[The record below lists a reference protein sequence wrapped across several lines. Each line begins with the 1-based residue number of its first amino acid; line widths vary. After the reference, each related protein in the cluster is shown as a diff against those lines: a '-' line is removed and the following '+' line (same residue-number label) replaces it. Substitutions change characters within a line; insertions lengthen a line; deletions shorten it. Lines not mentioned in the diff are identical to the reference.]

1 MLATAEE
8 SPEPPLT
15 DAERIAQHRMG
26 DLIIHAEPGARVTVE
41 QVRHAF
47 WFGTAISHQA
57 WSGEM
62 NEADQ
67 AKYREVLTAN
77 FNAVVPEN
85 VGKWSYNER
94 EPGIYRY
101 DLLDEIFAWCRDHDL
116 AIRGHCVYWAVPKRL
131 RGWLKEI
138 DHDLLYAKTRVRAFD
153 VMTRYRGL
161 VDEWDVNNEMLHGH
175 FFEQRLGVGIRDR
188 MFRWCREA
196 NPDSVLYVN
205 DYDILIGRDVDAYV
219 EQIREFQSIG
229 TPVDG
234 IGVQGHFWG
243 KAIPVEEVRES
254 FRKLAELKLP
264 IKVTEFDFYHEDPE
278 KQAEG
283 LKQLYTIAF
292 AQPEVNGI
300 LMWGFWE
307 GRHWRPNAAPWKKDW
322 TPTPTAEMYRKLV
335 FDDWWTKW
343 EGEADENGKV
353 ELRAFYGIH
362 RVTVDGESREVKLRE
377 EEGVAEVELSEGE
390 GAAERLDR

>member
-1 MLATAEE
+1 MMAAALLGRADEE
-8 SPEPPLT
+8 NEPVLGE
-15 DAERIAQHRMG
+15 AERIAKHRMG
-26 DLIIHAEPGARVTVE
+26 DLIIQAEPGAIIRVE
-41 QVRHAF
+41 QQRHDF
-47 WFGTAISHQA
+47 WFGTAISHKA
-57 WSGEM
+57 WNGEM
-62 NEADQ
+62 NEEDQ
-67 AKYREVLTAN
+67 ARYREVLLEN

-85 VGKWSYNER
+85 VGKWSYNES

-101 DLLDEIFAWCRDHDL
+101 DLLDEIFGWCRDHDL
-116 AIRGHCVYWAVPKRL
+116 RIRGHCVYWAVPKRI

-196 NPDSVLYVN
+196 NPESVLYVN
-205 DYDILIGRDVDAYV
+205 DYDILKGRDVDAYV
-219 EQIREFQSIG
+219 EQIEAFKAIG

-243 KAIPVEEVRES
+243 EEIPVERVRES
-254 FRKLAELKLP
+254 FRKLAKLELP
-264 IKVTEFDFYHEDPE
+264 IKVTEFDFYQEDPE

-322 TPTPTAEMYRKLV
+322 TPTPTAKMYRKLV
-335 FDDWWTKW
+335 FEDWWTNW
-343 EGEADENGKV
+343 EGEADADGRAKI
-353 ELRAFYGIH
+353 RAFYGKH
-362 RVTVDGESREVKLRE
+362 RVTVNGEVR
-377 EEGVAEVELSEGE
+377 EVELKPSEGRMAVSFVE
-390 GAAERLDR
+390 